1 MDLEIKNQ
9 LFIVGGAT
17 SGFGKAIATTLIN
30 EGAIIIAVARNND
43 KLAALKVSAPAQVE
57 TVAGDITE
65 QEVIK
70 QVAAVIGNRQLHGML
85 VNAGGPPAKTFLE
98 TSLEDWDSAY
108 RNILRWKVNITQT
121 FVPGM
126 KEKKYGRIVYIES
139 SSVKQPLENLV
150 LSNSLRLAVV
160 GFVKTLSQEIAQS
173 GVTLNILAPG
183 SHDTPAIERIYNKK
197 AEQTGI
203 SAADARKQG
212 IQQIP
217 VGRLGKPEDFASL
230 AAWLLSPASGYITGQ
245 TITVDGG
252 MVKSIFG

>member
-1 MDLEIKNQ
+1 MALIRE
-9 LFIVGGAT
+9 GANIIGIARN
-17 SGFGKAIATTLIN
+17 SDKLNELKAMATT
-30 EGAIIIAVARNND
+30 
-43 KLAALKVSAPAQVE
+43 QVE
-57 TVAGDITE
+57 IIAGDIT
-65 QEVIK
+65 QTDVIDK
-70 QVAAVIGNRQLHGML
+70 IVETIGNRQLHGML

-98 TSLEDWDSAY
+98 TTLEDWDAAY
-108 RNILRWKVNITQT
+108 QNILRWKVNITQML
-121 FVPGM
+121 VPLM
-126 KEKKYGRIVYIES
+126 QKNNYGRVVYIES

-160 GFVKTLSQEIAQS
+160 GFVKTLSQEIAKS
-173 GVTLNILAPG
+173 GITLNVMGPG
-183 SHDTPAIERIYNKK
+183 SHDTPAIDRLYNKK

-203 SAADARKQG
+203 SATDARKQG

-230 AAWLLSPASGYITGQ
+230 ALWLLSPSSGYITGQ